1 MVVVFKMQ
9 TTKRIKVLIYW
20 IWIKYRQ
27 HLGFGPQELSKV
39 GFELS
44 KRNKTPDSE
53 GFELPEPRSLHH
65 CCPLNDDSVIITDVT
80 SPVPQFVHCNVTAIE
95 PNIEIGQK
103 NRQFKLFFTLIK
115 LSIQPSIRLPF
126 YLQGAQIH
134 IQDQI
139 LYWISPGNSCHS
151 PGNPTESKFIF

>member
-1 MVVVFKMQ
+1 M
-9 TTKRIKVLIYW
+9 
-20 IWIKYRQ
+20 
-27 HLGFGPQELSKV
+27 
-39 GFELS
+39 
-44 KRNKTPDSE
+44 
-53 GFELPEPRSLHH
+53 
-65 CCPLNDDSVIITDVT
+65 TDVT

-95 PNIEIGQK
+95 PDIEMRQK

-139 LYWISPGNSCHS
+139 LYWISPGKGRRLSL
-151 PGNPTESKFIF
+151 ESLGTINCYKNAYFSFKRTSLAIWKFDEHFSNKNRIGL

>member
-1 MVVVFKMQ
+1 M
-9 TTKRIKVLIYW
+9 
-20 IWIKYRQ
+20 
-27 HLGFGPQELSKV
+27 
-39 GFELS
+39 
-44 KRNKTPDSE
+44 
-53 GFELPEPRSLHH
+53 
-65 CCPLNDDSVIITDVT
+65 TDVT

-95 PNIEIGQK
+95 PDIEIGQK

-139 LYWISPGNSCHS
+139 LYWISPGKHFWSVLYLTLVNLQLMIRVT
-151 PGNPTESKFIF
+151 NMKF